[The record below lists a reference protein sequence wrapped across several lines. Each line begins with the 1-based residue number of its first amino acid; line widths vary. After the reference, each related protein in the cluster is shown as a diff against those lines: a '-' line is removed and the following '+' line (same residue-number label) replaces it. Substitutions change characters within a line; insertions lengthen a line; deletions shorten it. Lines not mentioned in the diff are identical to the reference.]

1 MREVRLPV
9 ELAPT
14 IMPDE
19 IDHTLKGITCYWR
32 GSSDTQLALRGR
44 SGLAI
49 LTKFEPG
56 VSRQLP
62 VPVYYGFTAVEAGKL
77 RPANAMFV
85 GRSTGEAVVKA
96 LQAKRDVRYFESWID
111 LAKAITEGRF

>member
-44 SGLAI
+44 STLAI
-49 LTKFEPG
+49 LTKLEPG
-56 VSRQLP
+56 DPCGEP
-62 VPVYYGFTAVEAGKL
+62 VPVYGFTAVETGKL
-77 RPANAMFV
+77 RPYNAVFV
-85 GRSTGEAVVKA
+85 GRSTSEAVVKA
-96 LQAKRDVRYFESWID
+96 LQAKRDVRYFESWTD
-111 LAKAITEGRF
+111 LAKSVAEGRF